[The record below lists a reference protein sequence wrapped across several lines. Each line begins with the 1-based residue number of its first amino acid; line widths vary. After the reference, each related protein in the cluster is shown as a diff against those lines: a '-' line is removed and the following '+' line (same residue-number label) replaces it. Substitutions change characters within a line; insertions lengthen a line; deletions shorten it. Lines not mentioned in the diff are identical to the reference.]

1 MIDEDANA
9 GRQKAVLPCSRWLS
23 VALAAAF
30 AMLAA
35 GVPSA
40 AQAQV
45 SSPAIAGPSRDEL
58 GGITRAPAVEA
69 PRLTVSGG
77 IERSSCPL
85 ADPQFAKITT
95 TINTVTFNGLKGAT
109 AAEMEAAWKPLAGTP
124 QPISVLCEIRDAAA
138 TILRGKGYLAAV
150 QVPVQRIENGQVR
163 LEVLYAR
170 ITAIRARG
178 ETRGAERKLMAYLG
192 RLTQDDIFDRDRAE
206 RYLLLARD
214 LPGYNVQL
222 TLRPAGTAPGDL
234 IGEVTVLR
242 QAFAAD
248 FSVQNLASAAT
259 GRWGGQ
265 LRAQA
270 FGITGAGD
278 ATTLSYYTT
287 SDFREQRIL
296 QVSHEFRPGSEG
308 LLLGASL
315 TYAWTRPDLGEANG
329 GAPLDAG
336 TLLASFHARYP
347 LVRSQAGDL
356 WLGGGFDLLNQD
368 TTLILP
374 LSRDRLRIFWARLDF
389 DRVDLSRAEPGWR
402 IDGSLEVRQGV
413 GGLGA
418 SPSCLGLACGSRV
431 PTSRFDASPAATV
444 VRAEV
449 EYERALGRF
458 SLAVHPRGQYAFR
471 KVLGFEAFV
480 PGNYT
485 VGRGY
490 DPGTITGDS
499 GVGFSTELRGPHL
512 PIGRGN
518 GPAVQPFAFF
528 DAAWAWDRGAGKAQR
543 LSSVGGGLRA
553 DLGSRFRL
561 DASLAVPL
569 DHAGFNG
576 RKPAPRLLVTLT
588 TRLLP
593 WGGR

>member
-1 MIDEDANA
+1 MRE
-9 GRQKAVLPCSRWLS
+9 GEKGSKRKGLAVLGRWLPYAF
-23 VALAAAF
+23 ALALCPVLVPETAF
-30 AMLAA
+30 
-35 GVPSA
+35 
-40 AQAQV
+40 AQV
-45 SSPAIAGPSRDEL
+45 STPTIAGPSRDEL
-58 GGITRAPAVEA
+58 GGITRGPAVQA
-69 PRLTVSGG
+69 PRLSISGG
-77 IERSSCPL
+77 IERSGCPL

-95 TINTVTFNGLKGAT
+95 TITAVTFNGLKGAT
-109 AAEMEAAWKPLAGTP
+109 AEEMETAWKPYAGTP
-124 QPISVLCEIRDAAA
+124 QPIAVLCEIRDAAA
-138 TILRGKGYLAAV
+138 TILRAKGYLAAV

-192 RLTQDDIFDRDRAE
+192 RLTRDDIFDRNKAE

-242 QAFAAD
+242 QAITAD

-265 LRAQA
+265 LRVQA
-270 FGITGAGD
+270 FGITGMGD
-278 ATTLSYYTT
+278 ATTLSYYST
-287 SDFREQRIL
+287 SDFREQRIF
-296 QVSHEFRPGSEG
+296 QASHEFRPGSQG
-308 LLLGASL
+308 LVVGAAL
-315 TYAWTRPDLGEANG
+315 TYAWTQPDLGQAGG
-329 GAPLDAG
+329 GAKLEAR
-336 TLLASFHARYP
+336 TLLASLYARYP

-368 TTLILP
+368 ATLILP
-374 LSRDRLRIFWARLDF
+374 LSRDRLRVFWARLDF
-389 DRVDLSRAEPGWR
+389 DRMDISRAEPAWR
-402 IDGSLEVRQGV
+402 VDGSLEIRQGV
-413 GGLGA
+413 AGLGA
-418 SPSCLGLACGSRV
+418 SPSCLGIACGSRV
-431 PTSRFDASPAATV
+431 PTSRFDATPAATV

-471 KVLGFEAFV
+471 KVLGFEAFA

-490 DPGTITGDS
+490 DPGAITGDS
-499 GVGFSTELRGPHL
+499 GVGVATELRGPRL
-512 PIGRGN
+512 PIGHGD
-518 GPAVQPFAFF
+518 GPVVQPFAFI
-528 DAAWAWDRGAGKAQR
+528 DAAWAWDRGAGKPQR

-561 DASLAVPL
+561 DASVAVPL
-569 DHAGFNG
+569 DAAGFNG
-576 RKPAPRLLVTLT
+576 RRPAPRVLVSLT

>member
-1 MIDEDANA
+1 MGEGASTGRVRA
-9 GRQKAVLPCSRWLS
+9 GSPRGLWLPRVL
-23 VALAAAF
+23 VAAA
-30 AMLAA
+30 AILLACL
-35 GVPSA
+35 PYSTS
-40 AQAQV
+40 AQV
-45 SSPAIAGPSRDEL
+45 STPSIAGPSRDEL
-58 GGITRAPAVEA
+58 GGITRAPAVQA

-77 IERSSCPL
+77 IERSGCPL

-95 TINTVTFNGLKGAT
+95 TIRSVTFNGLKGAT
-109 AAEMEAAWKPLAGTP
+109 AAEMEAAWKPLAGSP

-150 QVPVQRIENGQVR
+150 QVPVQRIENGEVR

-178 ETRGAERKLMAYLG
+178 ETRGAERKLTAYLG
-192 RLTQDDIFDRDRAE
+192 RLTRDDIFDRNKAE

-265 LRAQA
+265 LRAQV

-296 QVSHEFRPGSEG
+296 QASHEFRPGSEG
-308 LLLGASL
+308 LLVGASL
-315 TYAWTRPDLGEANG
+315 TYAWTQPDLGQAIG
-329 GAPLDAG
+329 GAPLEAT
-336 TLLASFHARYP
+336 TLLASLYARYP

-356 WLGGGFDLLNQD
+356 WIGGGFDLLNQD

-374 LSRDRLRIFWARLDF
+374 LSRDRLRVLWARLDF
-389 DRVDLSRAEPGWR
+389 DRMDLTRAEPAWR
-402 IDGSLEVRQGV
+402 IDGSLEIRQGLS
-413 GGLGA
+413 GLGA
-418 SPSCLGLACGSRV
+418 SQSCLAAACGTQV
-431 PTSRFDASPAATV
+431 PTSRYDASPAATV

-458 SLAVHPRGQYAFR
+458 ALAVHPRGQYAFR
-471 KVLGFEAFV
+471 KVLGFEAFA

-490 DPGTITGDS
+490 DPGAILGDS
-499 GVGFSTELRGPHL
+499 GVGVSAELRGPHL
-512 PIGRGN
+512 PIGRGD
-518 GPAVQPFAFF
+518 GPVVQPFAFV
-528 DAAWAWDRGAGKAQR
+528 DAAWTWDRGAGKPQR

-553 DLGSRFRL
+553 ELGSRFRL

-569 DHAGFNG
+569 DRVGLLDH
-576 RKPAPRLLVTLT
+576 KPAPRLLVSLT
-588 TRLLP
+588 TRLAP

>member
-1 MIDEDANA
+1 MRE
-9 GRQKAVLPCSRWLS
+9 GEKGGKRRGLAVLWRWVS
-23 VALAAAF
+23 YAFALAFSPVLFSVTAF
-30 AMLAA
+30 
-35 GVPSA
+35 
-40 AQAQV
+40 AQV
-45 SSPAIAGPSRDEL
+45 STPTIAGPSRDEL
-58 GGITRAPAVEA
+58 GGITRAPAVQA
-69 PRLTVSGG
+69 PRLSVSGG
-77 IERSSCPL
+77 IERSGCPL

-95 TINTVTFNGLKGAT
+95 TITAVTFNGLKGAT
-109 AAEMEAAWKPLAGTP
+109 AEEMEAAWKPYAGAP
-124 QPISVLCEIRDAAA
+124 QPIALLCEIRDAAA
-138 TILRGKGYLAAV
+138 TILRAKGYLAAV

-192 RLTQDDIFDRDRAE
+192 RLTRDDIFDRNKAE

-242 QAFAAD
+242 QAFTAD
-248 FSVQNLASAAT
+248 FSIQNLASAAT

-265 LRAQA
+265 LRVQA
-270 FGITGAGD
+270 FGITGMGD
-278 ATTLSYYTT
+278 ATTLSYYST
-287 SDFREQRIL
+287 SDFREQRIF
-296 QVSHEFRPGSEG
+296 QASHEFRPGSEG
-308 LLLGASL
+308 LVVGASL
-315 TYAWTRPDLGEANG
+315 TYAWTQPDLGQAAG
-329 GAPLDAG
+329 GAKLDAR
-336 TLLASFHARYP
+336 TLLASLYARYP

-356 WLGGGFDLLNQD
+356 WIGGGFDLLNQD
-368 TTLILP
+368 ATLILP
-374 LSRDRLRIFWARLDF
+374 LSRDRLRVFWARLDF
-389 DRVDLSRAEPGWR
+389 DRMDLSHAEPAWR
-402 IDGSLEVRQGV
+402 FDGSLEVRQGV
-413 GGLGA
+413 AGLGA

-431 PTSRFDASPAATV
+431 PTSRFDGSPAATV

-471 KVLGFEAFV
+471 KVLGFEAFA

-490 DPGTITGDS
+490 DPGVITGDS
-499 GVGFSTELRGPHL
+499 GVGVATELRGPRL
-512 PIGRGN
+512 PIGYGK
-518 GPAVQPFAFF
+518 GPVVQPFAFV
-528 DAAWAWDRGAGKAQR
+528 DAAWAWDRGAGKPQR

-561 DASLAVPL
+561 DASVAVPL
-569 DHAGFNG
+569 DAAGFNG
-576 RKPAPRLLVTLT
+576 RRPAPRVLVSLT

>member
-1 MIDEDANA
+1 MREVRD
-9 GRQKAVLPCSRWLS
+9 
-23 VALAAAF
+23 
-30 AMLAA
+30 A
-35 GVPSA
+35 GVRRARHALGSWWPFTLVLASCPIAIGLPSTVL
-40 AQAQV
+40 AQV
-45 SSPAIAGPSRDEL
+45 STPTIAGPSRDEL
-58 GGITRAPAVEA
+58 GGITRAPTVQAQ
-69 PRLTVSGG
+69 RLTVSGG
-77 IERSSCPL
+77 IERSGCPL

-95 TINTVTFNGLKGAT
+95 TITAVTFNGLKGAT
-109 AAEMEAAWKPLAGTP
+109 AEEMEAAWKPYAGTP

-138 TILRGKGYLAAV
+138 TILRAKGYLAAV

-192 RLTQDDIFDRDRAE
+192 RLTRDDIFDRNKAE

-242 QAFAAD
+242 QAFTAD

-265 LRAQA
+265 LRVQA
-270 FGITGAGD
+270 YGITGMGD
-278 ATTLSYYTT
+278 ATTLSYYST
-287 SDFREQRIL
+287 SDFREQRIF
-296 QVSHEFRPGSEG
+296 QASHEFRPGSQG
-308 LLLGASL
+308 LVVGASL
-315 TYAWTRPDLGEANG
+315 TYAWTQPDLGQGNG
-329 GAPLDAG
+329 GARLDAT
-336 TLLASFHARYP
+336 TLLASLYARYP
-347 LVRSQAGDL
+347 LVRSQAGDI

-368 TTLILP
+368 ATLIQP
-374 LSRDRLRIFWARLDF
+374 LSRDRLRVFWARLDF
-389 DRVDLSRAEPGWR
+389 DRMDLTRAQPAWR
-402 IDGSLEVRQGV
+402 FDGSLEVRQGIA
-413 GGLGA
+413 GLGA
-418 SPSCLGLACGSRV
+418 SSPCFGVACANRV
-431 PTSRFDASPAATV
+431 PISRFDASPAATV
-444 VRAEV
+444 VRGEF
-449 EYERALGRF
+449 EYEHALGRF

-471 KVLGFEAFV
+471 KVLGFEAFA

-490 DPGTITGDS
+490 DPGVITGDS
-499 GVGFSTELRGPHL
+499 GVGVATELRGPHV
-512 PIGRGN
+512 PIGHGN
-518 GPAVQPFAFF
+518 GPVVQPFAFV
-528 DAAWAWDRGAGKAQR
+528 DAAWAWDRGVGKPQR

-553 DLGSRFRL
+553 ELGSRFRL
-561 DASLAVPL
+561 DASVAVPL
-569 DHAGFNG
+569 DKAGFNG
-576 RKPAPRLLVTLT
+576 RKPAPRMLVTLT

>member
-1 MIDEDANA
+1 MGEGAST
-9 GRQKAVLPCSRWLS
+9 GRRRARTALGSLRSFAFVAASGIVLLTSPEAVL
-23 VALAAAF
+23 
-30 AMLAA
+30 
-35 GVPSA
+35 
-40 AQAQV
+40 AQV
-45 SSPAIAGPSRDEL
+45 STPTITGPSRDEL

-77 IERSSCPL
+77 IERSGCPL
-85 ADPQFAKITT
+85 ADPQFANITT
-95 TINTVTFNGLKGAT
+95 TISAVTFNGLKGAT
-109 AAEMEAAWKPLAGTP
+109 AEEMEAAWKPLAGSP

-138 TILRGKGYLAAV
+138 TILRAKGYLAAV

-163 LEVLYAR
+163 MEVLYAR

-192 RLTQDDIFDRDRAE
+192 HLTQDDIFDRNRAE

-242 QAFAAD
+242 QPFVAD

-265 LRAQA
+265 VRAQA

-278 ATTLSYYTT
+278 ATTISYYTT

-296 QVSHEFRPGSEG
+296 QASHEFRPGSEG

-315 TYAWTRPDLGEANG
+315 TYAWTRPDLGQASG
-329 GAPLDAG
+329 GAPLDAH
-336 TLLASFHARYP
+336 TLLASLYARYP
-347 LVRSQAGDL
+347 LIRSQSGNL
-356 WLGGGFDLLNQD
+356 WLGSGFDLLNQT
-368 TTLILP
+368 TTLIVP
-374 LSRDRLRIFWARLDF
+374 LSRDRLRVLWARLDF
-389 DRVDLSRAEPGWR
+389 DAMDLTRAEPAWR
-402 IDGSLEVRQGV
+402 VGGSVELRQGLS
-413 GGLGA
+413 GLGA
-418 SPSCLGLACGSRV
+418 SPSCLGAACNGRV
-431 PTSRFDASPAATV
+431 PTSRFDATPAATV
-444 VRAEV
+444 VRGEV

-458 SLAVHPRGQYAFR
+458 SLSVHPRGQYAFR
-471 KVLGFEAFV
+471 KVLGFEAFA

-499 GVGFSTELRGPHL
+499 GVGVATELRGPHL
-512 PIGRGN
+512 VVGRGN

-528 DAAWAWDRGAGKAQR
+528 DAAWTWDRGAGKPQR
-543 LSSVGGGLRA
+543 LSSVGGGVRA

-561 DASLAVPL
+561 DASFAVPL
-569 DHAGFNG
+569 DRAGFGG
-576 RKPAPRLLVTLT
+576 RKPAPRALISLT
-588 TRLLP
+588 TRLVP

>member
-1 MIDEDANA
+1 MWE
-9 GRQKAVLPCSRWLS
+9 GYSTSRWRAFP
-23 VALAAAF
+23 ALNRWLAFALFLASSPLVFAPVPAAF
-30 AMLAA
+30 
-35 GVPSA
+35 G
-40 AQAQV
+40 QV
-45 SSPAIAGPSRDEL
+45 STPSIAGPSRDEL
-58 GGITRAPAVEA
+58 GGITRAPAVQP
-69 PRLTVSGG
+69 PRLSVSGG
-77 IERSSCPL
+77 IERSGCPL
-85 ADPQFAKITT
+85 ADPQFAAITT
-95 TINTVTFNGLKGAT
+95 TITSVTFKGLKGAT
-109 AAEMEAAWKPLAGTP
+109 AAELEAAWKPLAGTP

-163 LEVLYAR
+163 MEVLYAR
-170 ITAIRARG
+170 ITTIRARG
-178 ETRGAERKLMAYLG
+178 ETRGAERKLLAYLG
-192 RLTQDDIFDRDRAE
+192 RLTQDEIFDRNKAE

-242 QAFAAD
+242 QALTAD
-248 FSVQNLASAAT
+248 FSVQNLSSAAT

-265 LRAQA
+265 LRVQA

-278 ATTLSYYTT
+278 ATTLSYYST

-296 QVSHEFRPGSEG
+296 QASHEFRPGNQG
-308 LLLGASL
+308 LLVGASF
-315 TYAWTRPDLGEANG
+315 TYAWTRPDLGQATG
-329 GAPLDAG
+329 GAPLDAR
-336 TLLASFHARYP
+336 TLLASLYARYP
-347 LVRSQAGDL
+347 LVRSQAGNI

-374 LSRDRLRIFWARLDF
+374 LSRDRLRVLWARLEF
-389 DRVDLSRAEPGWR
+389 DRVDLTRAEPAWR
-402 IDGSLEVRQGV
+402 LDGSLEVRQGLA
-413 GGLGA
+413 GLGA
-418 SPSCLGLACGSRV
+418 TASCLGAACGTRV
-431 PTSRFDASPAATV
+431 PTSRYDASPAATV
-444 VRAEV
+444 LRGEF

-490 DPGTITGDS
+490 DPGAITGDS
-499 GVGFSTELRGPHL
+499 GFGVSTELRGPHV
-512 PIGRGN
+512 PIGHGN
-518 GPAVQPFAFF
+518 GPVVQPFVFA

-543 LSSVGGGLRA
+543 LSSLGGGLRA
-553 DLGSRFRL
+553 DLGTRFRL

-569 DHAGFNG
+569 DRAGFAG
-576 RKPAPRLLVTLT
+576 RRPAPRVLVSLT
-588 TRLLP
+588 TRLFP
-593 WGGR
+593 WAGR

>member
-1 MIDEDANA
+1 MREGGKTGKRRAFGA
-9 GRQKAVLPCSRWLS
+9 LVRWVPCAL
-23 VALAAAF
+23 ALAACQ
-30 AMLAA
+30 LAVA
-35 GVPSA
+35 LPSA

-45 SSPAIAGPSRDEL
+45 STPTIAGPSRDEL
-58 GGITRAPAVEA
+58 GGITRAPAVQP
-69 PRLTVSGG
+69 PRLSVSGG
-77 IERSSCPL
+77 IERSGCPL

-95 TINTVTFNGLKGAT
+95 TITAVTFNGLKGAT
-109 AAEMEAAWKPLAGTP
+109 PEELEAAWKPFAGTP
-124 QPISVLCEIRDAAA
+124 QPIAVLCEIRDAAA

-178 ETRGAERKLMAYLG
+178 ETRGAERKLNAYLG
-192 RLTQDDIFDRDRAE
+192 RLTRDDIFDRNKAE

-242 QAFAAD
+242 QAVTAD

-265 LRAQA
+265 LRVQA
-270 FGITGAGD
+270 YGITGAGD
-278 ATTLSYYTT
+278 ATTLSYYST
-287 SDFREQRIL
+287 SDFCEQRIFSA
-296 QVSHEFRPGSEG
+296 SHEFRPGSNG
-308 LLLGASL
+308 LLVGASF
-315 TYAWTRPDLGEANG
+315 TYAWTQPDLGPTSG
-329 GAPLDAG
+329 GVKLDAR
-336 TLLASFHARYP
+336 TLLASLYARYP
-347 LVRSQAGDL
+347 LVRSQAGDV

-368 TTLILP
+368 STLILP
-374 LSRDRLRIFWARLDF
+374 LSRDRLRVFWARLDF
-389 DRVDLSRAEPGWR
+389 DRVDLSRAEPAWR
-402 IDGSLEVRQGV
+402 LGGSLELRQGV
-413 GGLGA
+413 AGLGA
-418 SPSCLGLACGSRV
+418 SSPCLAAACGTQV

-458 SLAVHPRGQYAFR
+458 SLAVHPRGQYAFK
-471 KVLGFEAFV
+471 KVLGFEAFA

-490 DPGTITGDS
+490 DPGAVTGDS
-499 GVGFSTELRGPHL
+499 GVGVATELRGPRL

-518 GPAVQPFAFF
+518 GPVVQPFAFV
-528 DAAWAWDRGAGKAQR
+528 DAAWAWDRGAGKPQR
-543 LSSVGGGLRA
+543 LSSVGGGMRA
-553 DLGSRFRL
+553 ELGSRFRL
-561 DASLAVPL
+561 DASVAVPL
-569 DHAGFNG
+569 DRVGLTG
-576 RKPAPRLLVTLT
+576 VRPATRVLVSLT

>member
-1 MIDEDANA
+1 MSEGADTD
-9 GRQKAVLPCSRWLS
+9 RQRVIVAFARWLS
-23 VALAAAF
+23 FALAVAVWLVPA
-30 AMLAA
+30 L
-35 GVPSA
+35 VPSA
-40 AQAQV
+40 ASAQV
-45 SSPAIAGPSRDEL
+45 SAPVMAGPSRDEL
-58 GGITRAPAVEA
+58 GGITRAPAVQA

-77 IERSSCPL
+77 IERSACPL

-95 TINTVTFNGLKGAT
+95 TITAVTFNGLKGAT
-109 AAEMEAAWKPLAGTP
+109 AADLEAAWKPFAGTP
-124 QPISVLCEIRDAAA
+124 QPIAVLCEIRDAAA
-138 TILRGKGYLAAV
+138 TILRAKGYLAAV

-178 ETRGAERKLMAYLG
+178 ETRGAEGKLMAYLG
-192 RLTQDDIFDRDRAE
+192 RLTQDEVFDRTRAE

-242 QAFAAD
+242 QAFVAD

-265 LRAQA
+265 IRAQA
-270 FGITGAGD
+270 FGVTGAGD
-278 ATTLSYYTT
+278 ATTLSYYSTA
-287 SDFREQRIL
+287 DFREQRIL
-296 QVSHEFRPGSEG
+296 QASHEFRPGSEG
-308 LLLGASL
+308 LQIGASL
-315 TYAWTRPDLGEANG
+315 TYAWTRPDLGQAAG
-329 GAPLDAG
+329 GAVLDAT
-336 TLLASFHARYP
+336 TLLASLYTRYP
-347 LVRSQAGDL
+347 LVRSQAGNL
-356 WLGGGFDLLNQD
+356 WLGGGFDMLNQD
-368 TTLILP
+368 TTLIVP
-374 LSRDRLRIFWARLDF
+374 LSRDRLRVVWARLEF
-389 DRVDLSRAEPGWR
+389 DRTDMTRAQPGWR
-402 IDGSLEVRQGV
+402 FSGTLDVRQGLA
-413 GGLGA
+413 GLGA
-418 SPSCLGLACGSRV
+418 SPSCLGLACNGAV

-444 VRAEV
+444 VRGDA

-458 SLAVHPRGQYAFR
+458 SLSVRPRGQYAFR
-471 KVLGFEAFV
+471 KVLGFEAFA

-490 DPGTITGDS
+490 DPGVITGDS
-499 GVGFSTELRGPHL
+499 GVGVATELRGPHL
-512 PIGRGN
+512 AIGRGN
-518 GPAVQPFAFF
+518 GPVVQPFVFA

-543 LSSVGGGLRA
+543 LSSVGAGFRA

-569 DHAGFNG
+569 DRAGLTG
-576 RKPAPRLLVTLT
+576 RRPAPRLLVSLT
-588 TRLLP
+588 TRLVP